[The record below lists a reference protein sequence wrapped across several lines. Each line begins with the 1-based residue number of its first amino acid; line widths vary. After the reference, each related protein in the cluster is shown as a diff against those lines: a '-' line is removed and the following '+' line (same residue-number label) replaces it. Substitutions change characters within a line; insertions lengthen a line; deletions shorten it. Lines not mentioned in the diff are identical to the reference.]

1 MGVLLV
7 CHLHRLP
14 PKCALSHQQAS
25 PSRDQMALADPLW
38 AGLPR
43 HQKPLPV
50 MEHIVILEK
59 RQVSMET
66 TGLYSHTITGF
77 KEAFSWLCLGLCWEA
92 AKGALANWAPC
103 LARTSG

>member
-1 MGVLLV
+1 MGVPLI

-66 TGLYSHTITGF
+66 TGLYSPYHH
-77 KEAFSWLCLGLCWEA
+77 WLQGSLFMALS
-92 AKGALANWAPC
+92 GAL
-103 LARTSG
+103 LGGSQGGSS